1 MAIDPTEAV
10 LEAIAADLDRL
21 LCARSLT
28 QKAAY
33 QAAGIGENTL
43 NRLLRAHDARVTT
56 LVRLAESL
64 GCEVRV
70 TFHVKRD

>member
-1 MAIDPTEAV
+1 MSDHSRVV
-10 LEAIAADLDRL
+10 LEQVAADLDRL